1 MAAKME
7 MEAAPTEQT
16 NTSTA
21 FTSSAFDSDL
31 HRSSASSQGGLRALI
46 SKDKVLHSLAMDEY
60 FKHWENKNVEN
71 ETEDMRRARRK
82 DYSSLTRQYY
92 NLTTDIY
99 EYAWGESLHFCRF
112 ARGESFSQA
121 IARHEHY
128 LGACI
133 GIKEDMKVLDVGCG
147 VGGPAREMVRFTG
160 CHVTGLNI
168 SEYQLKHA
176 EKYSRRAG
184 LSHKLEFVQGDFM
197 AMPFPDSSFD
207 AVYAFEATVHAPSLE
222 GVYKEIR
229 RVLKPGGV
237 VGIYEWLLTEEY
249 DNDNLAHRRI
259 RVDIE
264 QAFGISNM
272 VNISDGLAAIEAA
285 GLELVVHRD
294 LAVDEDR
301 LDYAPWYWPMG
312 GDLRYA
318 QTIWELISTL
328 KKTRWGVMLASVFLG
343 LLAMLHIAPTG
354 AKKTLDTMGKGA
366 DALVTAG
373 RQGIFTPM
381 YLLVARKPKL

>member
-1 MAAKME
+1 M
-7 MEAAPTEQT
+7 
-16 NTSTA
+16 
-21 FTSSAFDSDL
+21 SSAFDSAL
-31 HRSSASSQGGLRALI
+31 HRHSADSPGGLRAVI
-46 SKDKVLHSLAMDEY
+46 SKDKAYHGLAMDQY
-60 FKHWENKNVEN
+60 FKHWDDQVVEN
-71 ETEDMRRARRK
+71 ETDDVRRARRE

-121 IARHEHY
+121 MVRHEHF
-128 LGACI
+128 LAANM
-133 GIKEDMKVLDVGCG
+133 GIRNHMKVLDIGCG

-168 SEYQLKHA
+168 SEYQLKRA
-176 EKYSRRAG
+176 DNYSKRDG
-184 LSHKLEFVQGDFM
+184 LSQKLKFVHGDFM

-207 AVYAFEATVHAPSLE
+207 AVYAFEATVHAPSLQ
-222 GVYKEIR
+222 GVYSEIR

-237 VGIYEWLLTEEY
+237 VGIYEWLMTNEY
-249 DNDNLAHRRI
+249 DNNNLAHRRI
-259 RVDIE
+259 RIDIE

-272 VNISDGLAAIEAA
+272 VKISECLGAIESA
-285 GLELVVHRD
+285 GLELEVHRD
-294 LAVDEDR
+294 LAIENDG

-312 GDLRYA
+312 TDLRYA
-318 QTIWELISTL
+318 QTTWDFISAL
-328 KKTRWGVMLASVFLG
+328 KKSRWGVKAASVLLG
-343 LLAMLHIAPTG
+343 LLASVGVVPVG
-354 AKKTLDTMGKGA
+354 ARKTLDTMGKGA

-381 YLLVARKPKL
+381 YLLVARKPAD